1 MLIEASPPAS
11 ATILML
17 SSFATSDFDLVFVL
31 LFVELPE
38 EVFYDDYFAN
48 KELF

>member
-17 SSFATSDFDLVFVL
+17 SSFATSDFDLVFV
-31 LFVELPE
+31 ELPE
-38 EVFYDDYFAN
+38 EVFYGDYFAN